1 MYLNKKQV
9 AAINTAIHIMST
21 ALSNGLG
28 DDYDEVAEAT
38 DTLIRMVATAKQA
51 KINIFERKKVK
62 CGWIRQK
69 HADAD

>member
-28 DDYDEVAEAT
+28 DDYDGVAEAT

-51 KINIFERKKVK
+51 KFEVK
-62 CGWIRQK
+62 E
-69 HADAD
+69 D